1 MSYIGNVSVD
11 GTTHLVGSTLYG
23 TCTTAASTAIKD
35 VTLSNFDLILEGV
48 TIHVKFSYTNGAT
61 NPRLRINSSNANHPI
76 YRYGTT
82 PVGLD
87 AKTSWHPGE
96 VVSLTYSGGAWYLND
111 ARDIP
116 TITSKSVVG
125 YSNLTIN
132 NGTAPS
138 FSISNNTLNLSTG
151 TMTTVDKGNAESVGS
166 SSDS

>member
-23 TCTTAASTAIKD
+23 TCTTAASTAIKE
-35 VTLSNFDLILEGV
+35 VTLPNLDLILEGV
-48 TIHVKFSYTNGAT
+48 TIHVKFSYTNGVA
-61 NPRLRINSSNANHPI
+61 NPRLKINDSTANHPI
-76 YRYGTT
+76 YRYGST

-96 VVSLTYSGGAWYLND
+96 VVSLTYSSGAWYLND

-116 TITSKSVVG
+116 TITSVGVVG
-125 YSNLTIN
+125 FSNLTIS

-138 FSISNNTLNLSTG
+138 FSVSNNTLNLSTG
-151 TMTTVDKGNAESVGS
+151 SMTSVSKGNEVTVGS